1 MKFSKSSD
9 LALHGL
15 WQLAV
20 KKKKMLLV
28 AEMARAQ
35 KVSETYLAKVFQ
47 KLARRGL
54 VKSTRGKKGG
64 FTLAKSPAEI
74 AITDVVR
81 AIETDEPLFT
91 CLGPERGCRGG
102 DQCELKK
109 VFAEAEQRLYDT
121 LSKYTFKDLIERSRA
136 DCRKAWLG

>member
-15 WQLAV
+15 WQLAT

-47 KLARRGL
+47 KLARHGL

-64 FTLAKSPAEI
+64 FNLAKTPDQ
-74 AITDVVR
+74 ITISDVVR
-81 AIETDEPLFT
+81 AIETEEPLFT

-102 DQCELKK
+102 DHCELKK
-109 VFAEAEQRLYDT
+109 VFQEAEKRLFET
-121 LSKYTFKDLIERSRA
+121 LSSYSLQALLDASRA
-136 DCRKAWLG
+136 ESRKAWLV